1 MEAVLLKTAAVPSLS
16 DHLFERLQTDILS
29 GALAP
34 GEKLTEQRVCDEYA
48 VSRTPVREAFRLLE
62 RSGLIETVPNRGAFV
77 VGFSRQDLE
86 DMYELR
92 KTYEIL
98 AVRWAILR
106 MTDEE
111 RSALAEAYEFMEFYT
126 KKGDGDKMLAINMN
140 FHQLI
145 YNGSHNRMLA
155 NVLSMY
161 QIYTQETRS
170 GGAYPKKYL
179 NEVLAEHR
187 QIYEAFQNQD
197 ADAGETAMIIH
208 LEHAKERAQNGRT

>member
-1 MEAVLLKTAAVPSLS
+1 MEAVLLKSPMVPSLS
-16 DHLFERLQTDILS
+16 DHLFERLQTDILN
-29 GALAP
+29 GTLAP

-62 RSGLIETVPNRGAFV
+62 RSGLIETIPNRGAFV
-77 VGFSRQDLE
+77 VGFSRQDSE

-92 KTYEIL
+92 KAYEVL

-111 RSALAEAYEFMEFYT
+111 RAALAEAYEFMEFYT
-126 KKGDGDKMLAINMN
+126 KKGDGGKMLAINMN

-161 QIYTQETRS
+161 QVYTQETR
-170 GGAYPKKYL
+170 GGRTYTKKGL

-187 QIYEAFQNQD
+187 QIYEAFRNRDPQ
-197 ADAGETAMIIH
+197 AGETAMITH
-208 LEHAKERAQNGRT
+208 LEHAKQRAQNERT